1 MSIVKTYF
9 HFRFAGVREM
19 RSIRLI
25 SYIKKDKFIRRY
37 DGEWAGRKH
46 RRPHTWT
53 GFGLRKK
60 GHKKK

>member
-1 MSIVKTYF
+1 
-9 HFRFAGVREM
+9 M

-25 SYIKKDKFIRRY
+25 SYIKVDKFIRRY
-37 DGEWAGRKH
+37 DGEWVGRKH
-46 RRPHTWT
+46 RRRHTWT